1 MKTLSRFFTNK
12 SSKNVSFSNI
22 GFKKKHALYL
32 LLALLVAAAAPLWAE
47 PAPNLTLKTL
57 DNSDLK
63 ISNMKGDVV
72 YVDFWA
78 TWCPPCRQSFPW
90 MEEMYQR
97 YSNLGFK
104 IVAIS
109 LDNKRDVIDQF
120 LKTMTTSFT
129 IAHDPGG
136 ESANAFK
143 VKGMPSSYLIDRKG
157 NIHLAHMGFNERDKE
172 KLESM
177 IKDLIAKD

>member
-1 MKTLSRFFTNK
+1 MKSLSRCFKNNGSGNIHTKK
-12 SSKNVSFSNI
+12 SF
-22 GFKKKHALYL
+22 LP
-32 LLALLVAAAAPLWAE
+32 LALLLLVFIATPVLAAQ

-63 ISNMKGDVV
+63 ISDLKGEVV

-90 MEEMYQR
+90 MEEMHQR
-97 YSNLGFK
+97 YSDLGFK
-104 IVAIS
+104 VVAIS

-120 LKTMTTSFT
+120 LKTMKTSFV
-129 IAHDPGG
+129 IAHDPAGD
-136 ESANAFK
+136 SANAFK

-157 NIHLAHMGFNERDKE
+157 NIHMSHMGFNDRDKE
-172 KLESM
+172 KLESQ
-177 IKDLIAKD
+177 IKDLIAQD